1 MKYSL
6 HLGHPFGIKLS
17 VHWTFLLIIL
27 WVIAINIT
35 QGADLTQ
42 ILLSVLFILVLFIC
56 VVMHEFGHSL
66 TARRYGIQTDSITL
80 LPIGGMANI
89 EKMPEEPKQEILV
102 TLAGLL
108 VNVAIAFIL
117 GVIIYLVPDFSFT
130 AEFEAITAQNFV
142 ILLMYTNL
150 FIVGFNLIPA
160 FPMDGGRILRAA
172 LSFRFNRVK
181 ATRYSMIAGQVF
193 GGIFAVIG
201 LFINPF
207 LFVIG
212 IFVFLGAGS
221 EYAQV
226 KYGAL
231 LSDYTAK
238 DVVMNDYS
246 LFHPD
251 EQLQKAVDVMLKTS
265 QTGFLAGEG
274 DHILGVLLK
283 DNLIKGLSQRD
294 DDVRVRDVMTRDFKK
309 VENNTPLQEV
319 FTFMQKKKIGLLPV
333 FDDGKLVGVIDKE
346 NLQEFVMVKLALQG
360 KEE

>member
-6 HLGHPFGIKLS
+6 HLGRPFGIKLS

-27 WVIAINIT
+27 WMIAINIS
-35 QGADLTQ
+35 QGADLKQ

-66 TARRYGIQTDSITL
+66 AARKYGIQTDSITL

-89 EKMPEEPKQEILV
+89 EKMPEKPKQEIVV

-108 VNVAIAFIL
+108 VNVAIAIVL

-130 AEFEAITAQNFV
+130 ANFEAITAKNFL
-142 ILLMYTNL
+142 ILLMYINL

-172 LSFRFNRVK
+172 LSVRLNRVK
-181 ATRYSMIAGQVF
+181 ATRYSMIAGQIF
-193 GGIFAVIG
+193 GGIFALIG

-226 KYGAL
+226 KYGSV

-238 DVVMNDYS
+238 DLVMNDYS
-246 LFHPD
+246 LFNPE
-251 EQLQKAVDVMLKTS
+251 EQLNRAVEVMLKTS

-274 DHILGVLLK
+274 DEISGVLLK

-294 DDVRVRDVMTRDFKK
+294 DDVKVRDVMTREFRR
-309 VENNTPLQEV
+309 VEKNTSLQEI
-319 FTFMQKKKIGLLPV
+319 FTYMQKEKIHLLPV
-333 FDDGKLVGVIDKE
+333 FDNGKLAGVIDKE

-360 KEE
+360 KDE